1 MLWLE
6 LTIASANL
14 LLVGVTAL
22 SFIPS
27 NESWIRVWDFPRQQ
41 IATLLALV
49 LLATF
54 LLLDPRSVAGLATI
68 ALSLIALGCQ
78 TYRIW
83 PYTLLHAVQV
93 ERAQTCSDNSRLSLL
108 IANVLVTNR
117 SSAPLVRLVREMQPD
132 LVLLVETGP
141 WWAKE
146 LGALH
151 ADYPHVISHPSKR
164 YGMYLLSRL
173 ELADPQVRFLVD
185 ERFPSIRTGVKLPSG
200 ATFTLYGLHPA
211 PPPLHDTARRDA
223 ELVVVARETKNQE
236 RPVIV
241 AGLERRCLVAHD
253 PAVSGNQRAARP
265 AHRSRLLF
273 HVQREP
279 VVAAMAA
286 RSRVLRPVIHAP
298 RLAGARRHRVRP
310 FPPPYHAVSQAC
322 GREPPGRALSG
333 IGRSSDCARSN
344 RGGQRKSAEGLTP
357 ALFGCAPEPGT
368 SRPSLALVY
377 HSNGHERG
385 EAPWKPKPDKQ
396 NRNKPKPSKR
406 CPEAISVAK
415 RTT

>member
-6 LTIASANL
+6 LTIAGANL

-49 LLATF
+49 LLAAF

-141 WWAKE
+141 WWAGE
-146 LGALH
+146 LEALH
-151 ADYPHVISHPSKR
+151 ADYPHVVSHPSKR

-200 ATFTLYGLHPA
+200 AAFTLYGLHPA

-223 ELVVVARETKNQE
+223 ELVIVARETKNQE

-241 AGLERRCLVAHD
+241 AGDLNDVAWSRTTQLFQEISGLLDPRIGRGFYSTYNADRWLLRWPLDHAFFD
-253 PAVSGNQRAARP
+253 RSFMLLDLQVLGDIGSDHFPLRITLCHKPAVGSRQDAPYPELEVRATARE
-265 AHRSRLLF
+265 AI
-273 HVQREP
+273 E
-279 VVAAMAA
+279 A
-286 RSRVLRPVIHAP
+286 
-298 RLAGARRHRVRP
+298 
-310 FPPPYHAVSQAC
+310 
-322 GREPPGRALSG
+322 GRERA
-333 IGRSSDCARSN
+333 
-344 RGGQRKSAEGLTP
+344 RK
-357 ALFGCAPEPGT
+357 
-368 SRPSLALVY
+368 
-377 HSNGHERG
+377 
-385 EAPWKPKPDKQ
+385 D
-396 NRNKPKPSKR
+396 
-406 CPEAISVAK
+406 
-415 RTT
+415 